1 MSTFGSALS
10 QEQPL
15 SVPPLSPRGHLV
27 SSHPGSEGGTW
38 GCWAPSP
45 PFLALWGCQTEP
57 PHPLFAGSPWHRWQG
72 RHPGHPR
79 REGEGLPGGCGGT
92 STRCS
97 SSSQYITT
105 GNTGNGDW
113 LGFLALVGLGT
124 GLPVSHRGAPVC
136 AVVVTSSSSPQGSAG
151 QPGRPGP
158 PGHRGQAVSRGNPP
172 KKGLGGAGC
181 GASTLRGRHPLRMG
195 RVGSDPAV
203 FPQGLPGQ
211 PGSKG
216 GPGDKVGVGLSP
228 QPRPPPVSPSCIPW
242 GGGTGTRC

>member
-1 MSTFGSALS
+1 MSTFGSAPS

-15 SVPPLSPRGHLV
+15 GVPPLSPRGHLV

-79 REGEGLPGGCGGT
+79 REGEGLRGGCGGT

-105 GNTGNGDW
+105 GNTGNGEW
-113 LGFLALVGLGT
+113 LGFLALVGSRT
-124 GLPVSHRGAPVC
+124 GLLVSHHGAPVC

-172 KKGLGGAGC
+172 QK
-181 GASTLRGRHPLRMG
+181 
-195 RVGSDPAV
+195 
-203 FPQGLPGQ
+203 
-211 PGSKG
+211 
-216 GPGDKVGVGLSP
+216 GVGGCWVRGQHPAGTSP
-228 QPRPPPVSPSCIPW
+228 PKDGVRGV
-242 GGGTGTRC
+242 